1 MNVTTSCDRKH
12 SPSTTGRL
20 REASNRPPHRVAGVR
35 RCHRGL
41 AGVANQSE
49 GLEVGWTADWASWGI
64 LSRFV
69 LQIAGRT
76 GVPTHAQWW
85 TPLRCGSPRSARRPS
100 APGRPPLPGPAAC
113 SEKAAIGNPTCYP
126 CCRFVLSPMFPAAQQ
141 GPFNPACAAATWEG
155 NLIIGGSQ
163 PWVGPAAASETAPA
177 GQQALFVHSDR
188 SRPESTGNANGN

>member
-126 CCRFVLSPMFPAAQQ
+126 CCRFVLSPMFPAAQV
-141 GPFNPACAAATWEG
+141 ARIAG
-155 NLIIGGSQ
+155 NAPPI
-163 PWVGPAAASETAPA
+163 AKTAP
-177 GQQALFVHSDR
+177 R
-188 SRPESTGNANGN
+188 SRDDRQRRGQGCPIPPRRAHRNELRLHPQRH